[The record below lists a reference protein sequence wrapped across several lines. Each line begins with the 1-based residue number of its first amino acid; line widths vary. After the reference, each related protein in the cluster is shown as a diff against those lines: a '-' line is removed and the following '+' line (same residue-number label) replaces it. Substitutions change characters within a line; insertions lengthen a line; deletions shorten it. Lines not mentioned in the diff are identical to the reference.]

1 MMNKTKKN
9 VIKLFSKDKQQDT
22 IRLFNG
28 LTIYKT
34 GRSKYYHARI
44 YVGNKKY
51 ETISTEAVLKS
62 DAKKIAEQLFFQRK
76 SEGQLNKIPKNMK
89 FEYFAN
95 LYLEDAKRKSG
106 VARSKRFGDDA
117 RKLIKQKDGIDTF
130 FGSVHIKDITT
141 GMMRKYIDY
150 LNSNRKTPLSFSTL
164 NKHLNCI
171 NQILK
176 VAFEERCI
184 TEIPIVPEL
193 KRHKRNNPR
202 PSFVDDEYKLYLK
215 STRELINKRVEVKGK
230 LITKHDY
237 YLPLF
242 VVHTFQRPILT
253 ELYANKISDISIKE
267 NPKRLEIKIYDGKTG
282 YRTIHSMPQAV
293 DFFIKLKEMYDY
305 KKDDYLFYPY
315 YKSNRETAVRRFQ
328 MIFNLVAENCNLK
341 NVNGLVDVYG
351 NPIKRTPYA
360 FRHYGIQLRL
370 RNSKGKINIT
380 TFARNC
386 GTTTAMF
393 EKFYLKNMELDK
405 DLIRNLQTY

>member
-1 MMNKTKKN
+1 MNKTKKN
-9 VIKLFSKDKQQDT
+9 VIQLFSKNKKKEVIPIFT
-22 IRLFNG
+22 G
-28 LTIYKT
+28 LTLYRT
-34 GRSKYYHARI
+34 AQSKYYFARI
-44 YVGNKKY
+44 YVGNRRYQCVSTK
-51 ETISTEAVLKS
+51 ETTRIE
-62 DAKKIAEQLFFQRK
+62 AKKVAEELFFKKKNDGEINTTPQ
-76 SEGQLNKIPKNMK
+76 NKTFKH
-89 FEYFAN
+89 FAN
-95 LYLEDAKRKSG
+95 LYLQDAIRKSG
-106 VARSKRFGDDA
+106 VARSERFGKDVK
-117 RKLIKQKDGIDTF
+117 KLITQKDGISSF
-130 FGSVHIKDITT
+130 FGSVEIKEVSTAL
-141 GMMRKYIDY
+141 MREYIEY
-150 LNSNRKTPLSFSTL
+150 LNSARPSPLSFSTL
-164 NKHLNCI
+164 NKHLNVI
-171 NQILK
+171 KQILK
-176 VAFEERCI
+176 TAFEERCI

-202 PSFVDDEYKLYLK
+202 ASFDDDEYKLYLK
-215 STRELINKRVEVKGK
+215 TTREIIDNKVEVKGRP
-230 LITKHDY
+230 ITKHDY

-242 VVHTFQRPILT
+242 LVHTFQRPILT
-253 ELYANKISDISIKE
+253 ELYANKISDITIKD
-267 NPKRLEIKIYDGKTG
+267 NPKRLEIKVFDGKTG
-282 YRTIHSMPQAV
+282 YRTVHTMPQAV

-341 NVNGLVDVYG
+341 NVNGLVDVFG
-351 NPIKRTPYA
+351 NPLKRTPYA